1 MDMREMNMWRVKDL
15 DHLARQG
22 SAASQ
27 EPVPEAA
34 QGAAGSVGFVA

>member
-1 MDMREMNMWRVKDL
+1 MGMRGMNMWRVKDL
-15 DHLARQG
+15 DHLVRQD

-27 EPVPEAA
+27 ESVPEAA

>member
-1 MDMREMNMWRVKDL
+1 MDMREMNMWGVRGVGLRV
-15 DHLARQG
+15 RQG

-27 EPVPEAA
+27 EPVPEPA